1 MARSSDASETDSKSL
16 PKMNPKI
23 VRSLIHQK
31 LDEIRAG
38 ELESSH
44 NIPESC
50 VRKLHQDKDMYKIF
64 EGIIAKTW
72 MDIDIMT
79 SNESGLNGGQL
90 NKRRKMY
97 MDTLRREH
105 DFCKAQIEEYNC
117 ILHPDGKQYAG
128 NGDSDGIS
136 STKSHSKDYD
146 NMEDDEEEDGIDDED
161 EDNDT
166 ISSLSDAKI
175 SKSTASLQ
183 DDDTKN
189 KKKRD
194 KKKKKHKKDKKK
206 RKKKKHKKRSKR
218 RKSADNDSD
227 SSTESK
233 QKKQYEKLVQKA
245 KLLFEEEKANILDQ
259 IPKEIIN
266 DFRTCGFAK
275 WNKEYLPCM
284 QLGPYDVAPGL
295 IRDQWM
301 DMFENAIQN
310 DKQMTR
316 LVFWYGIS
324 KDDLSNGFSFIQDS
338 KIIPYEDGCE
348 KGCDKVPTKIQKKI
362 DQGKRLTATEQYKIN
377 GLEQIKRDSLLQ
389 KENRTPWLFEF
400 EEDYDEYIDQLEDL
414 SSEEEEEE
422 STKKQKKEKT
432 GKRKLDGGNHS
443 KSKKQKTRSIDDEI
457 DAEVKGEIEMEFD
470 DELSEDDKND
480 DDFSMSDSDSDE
492 DFQGDNEKAS
502 GKQKSGSDKGDKD
515 VSAKEPKKRGRPKKA
530 KTEYDI
536 AQENFESC
544 EKLFLPLMKKLKDCN
559 FSNDAEKYIK
569 LIAAD
574 VDTLTPSFIRSH
586 QIGIL
591 VKDTRSKFKNNQNI
605 NHQCKS
611 LTAAM
616 KKVFHEKSE
625 SEPVDFKPKLKAK
638 KKSKVIKEQVDNGD
652 TRMKALGE
660 ESLVPKSTPVKADPG
675 QIKEKVV
682 VPVSEDSNTEKKVHE
697 EKSKPVKIETK
708 PPRKSF
714 SLANM
719 FERKDVCSNNAT
731 DTDQNKE
738 DSMPQQQHILE
749 KPPAPKWLTHYNPTG
764 VSFESEPDRVYA
776 MQFLLDA
783 TACLPE
789 GKVDRTSVARALE
802 DALYTK
808 YDGDVENYMQR
819 LHDICAAIAGKKT
832 NGFSRTKDNQR
843 GLSDACRDCKYPE
856 KATVSIIR
864 GILDPIMI
872 RKPKEYKLL
881 SH

>member
-1 MARSSDASETDSKSL
+1 MNSNYLQTFLIIQYLYVPSMFLIQQYPSL
-16 PKMNPKI
+16 P
-23 VRSLIHQK
+23 Q
-31 LDEIRAG
+31 A
-38 ELESSH
+38 
-44 NIPESC
+44 
-50 VRKLHQDKDMYKIF
+50 
-64 EGIIAKTW
+64 
-72 MDIDIMT
+72 
-79 SNESGLNGGQL
+79 
-90 NKRRKMY
+90 
-97 MDTLRREH
+97 
-105 DFCKAQIEEYNC
+105 
-117 ILHPDGKQYAG
+117 
-128 NGDSDGIS
+128 
-136 STKSHSKDYD
+136 
-146 NMEDDEEEDGIDDED
+146 
-161 EDNDT
+161 
-166 ISSLSDAKI
+166 
-175 SKSTASLQ
+175 
-183 DDDTKN
+183 
-189 KKKRD
+189 
-194 KKKKKHKKDKKK
+194 
-206 RKKKKHKKRSKR
+206 
-218 RKSADNDSD
+218 
-227 SSTESK
+227 
-233 QKKQYEKLVQKA
+233 
-245 KLLFEEEKANILDQ
+245 
-259 IPKEIIN
+259 IN
-266 DFRTCGFAK
+266 
-275 WNKEYLPCM
+275 
-284 QLGPYDVAPGL
+284 
-295 IRDQWM
+295 
-301 DMFENAIQN
+301 N

-338 KIIPYEDGCE
+338 KIISYEDGCE

-389 KENRTPWLFEF
+389 KEKRTPWLFEF
-400 EEDYDEYIDQLEDL
+400 EEDYDEYIDQLEEL
-414 SSEEEEEE
+414 SSEEED
-422 STKKQKKEKT
+422 STKKQKKER

-470 DELSEDDKND
+470 DEVSEDDKND

-502 GKQKSGSDKGDKD
+502 QKQKSGSGKGDKE
-515 VSAKEPKKRGRPKKA
+515 VPAKEPKKRGRPKKP

-536 AQENFESC
+536 AQENFETC

-559 FSNDAEKYIK
+559 FSNDAEKHIK

-574 VDTLTPSFIRSH
+574 VDILTPSFIRSH

-605 NHQCKS
+605 NQQCKS

-625 SEPVDFKPKLKAK
+625 SEPVDFKPKLKAEK
-638 KKSKVIKEQVDNGD
+638 KAKVIKKQVDKGD
-652 TRMKALGE
+652 TRMKAVGE
-660 ESLVPKSTPVKADPG
+660 ESLVSKSTPVKADPG
-675 QIKEKVV
+675 IIKEKVV
-682 VPVSEDSNTEKKVHE
+682 VPVSEDSNAEKKIHD
-697 EKSKPVKIETK
+697 EKSKPVKIEAK

-719 FERKDVCSNNAT
+719 FERKDACTSNAT

-789 GKVDRTSVARALE
+789 GKVDRMSVARALE

-819 LHDICAAIAGKKT
+819 LHDICAAIAGKKQM
-832 NGFSRTKDNQR
+832 GSVAQK
-843 GLSDACRDCKYPE
+843 
-856 KATVSIIR
+856 IISGDYQTPVEIVNIPR
-864 GILDPIMI
+864 
-872 RKPKEYKLL
+872 KLL
-881 SH
+881 FQSFEGFWIP